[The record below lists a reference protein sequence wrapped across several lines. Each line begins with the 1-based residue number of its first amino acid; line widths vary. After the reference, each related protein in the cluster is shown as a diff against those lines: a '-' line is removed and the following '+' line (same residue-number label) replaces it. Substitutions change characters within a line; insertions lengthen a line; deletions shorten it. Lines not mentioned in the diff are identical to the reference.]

1 MRGRGGWLITRRV
14 SKGVGEQRLEITIVT
29 VGSRGD
35 VQPYVAL
42 GLGLEAAGHRV
53 RLATH
58 RPFAAFVRER
68 GLEFAEIGGEP
79 QQMLQ
84 TEAGRAW
91 VESGHNP
98 VRFVRRLAQLLEPVA
113 MEMATQAETACRGSE
128 LILYSTFGMVAYYV
142 GQKLGVPVIAT
153 PLQPLTRTRAFPNIA
168 FPSEL
173 QLGGWFNWLTHVLGE
188 QLFWQPIRPLVKGW
202 SDRLGLAKTSF
213 WGPFGRL
220 NNSGPPLVYGFS
232 PQVVP
237 RPADWGSHIHI
248 AGYWFLERREE
259 WEPPAD
265 LLSFLADGPR
275 PIYLGFGSMTLRNPE
290 ETALLVGRALALS
303 GRRAVVLRGWGGLE
317 VMASGT
323 EVFVMEQVPHDWLFP
338 KMAAVVHHGGA
349 GTTAAGLRAGV
360 PSVVVPF
367 FADQNFWAGRVAA
380 LAVGPEPI
388 PRRKLTAAR
397 LAGAIITA
405 TEDAGMAE
413 QAASLG
419 ARIHAED
426 GVERAVAVIE
436 RLVAECC
443 G

>member
-1 MRGRGGWLITRRV
+1 M
-14 SKGVGEQRLEITIVT
+14 QITIVT

-58 RPFAAFVRER
+58 SPFAAFVRER
-68 GLEFAEIGGEP
+68 GLEFAAIAGEP
-79 QQMLQ
+79 QQILQ

-91 VESGHNP
+91 VESGQNP

-113 MEMATQAETACRGSE
+113 VEMATEAETACRGSD
-128 LILYSTFGMVAYYV
+128 LILYSTFGMVGYYV
-142 GQKLGVPVIAT
+142 GQKLGVPTIAA

-168 FPSEL
+168 FPPEPGV
-173 QLGGWFNWLTHVLGE
+173 GGWFIWLTHLLGE
-188 QLFWQPIRPLVKGW
+188 QLFWQPIRPLVNGW
-202 SDRLGLAKTSF
+202 TDRLGLPRESF

-220 NNSGPPLVYGFS
+220 NKVGPPLVYGFS
-232 PQVVP
+232 PQVVAK
-237 RPADWGSHIHI
+237 PADWAKHIQV
-248 AGYWFLERREE
+248 AGYWFLQRPET
-259 WEPPAD
+259 WKPPAD

-275 PIYLGFGSMTLRNPE
+275 PVYLGFGSMTLRNSE
-290 ETALLVGRALALS
+290 ETALLLGRALALS

-317 VMASGT
+317 VAAPGV
-323 EVFVMEQVPHDWLFP
+323 EIFVVEQVPHDWLFP

-367 FADQNFWAGRVAA
+367 FADQNFWASRVAA
-380 LAVGPEPI
+380 LGVGPASI
-388 PRRKLTAAR
+388 PRRRLTAAR

-405 TEDAGMAE
+405 TEDTGIGKR
-413 QAASLG
+413 AARLG
-419 ARIHAED
+419 ALIRAED
-426 GVERAVAVIE
+426 GVERAVALIE
-436 RLVAECC
+436 RLVVE